1 MKTMVKIGVLGAM
14 LVLTTNMLFAGVDP
28 PKTGGLLPEI
38 TLSVPVEAEH
48 QKYLGLSGTGQ
59 FTIPEI
65 KAPVVLI
72 EFFSMYCPYCQD
84 AAPTV
89 NKFYNQIENSSDL
102 KQKIRLI
109 GIGVG
114 NSQYEVNVFKKKYG
128 IDFPLFPDADFSIHK
143 LIGEVRTPYFI
154 GVRLKEDGTHH
165 IFYSELGGFDD
176 VDKFLSLLVQ
186 LSGI

>member
-1 MKTMVKIGVLGAM
+1 MKKM
-14 LVLTTNMLFAGVDP
+14 LTAGLLVSMLMLANLSFAGVDP
-28 PKTGGLLPEI
+28 PKSGELLPEI
-38 TLSVPVEAEH
+38 SLSVPVEAAY
-48 QKYLGLSGTGQ
+48 QKYLGLPDTGQ
-59 FTIPEI
+59 FTIPQI
-65 KAPVVLI
+65 KASVVLI

-84 AAPTV
+84 AAPKV
-89 NKFYNQIENSSDL
+89 NRFYNQIENNSDL
-102 KQKIRLI
+102 KKKIRLI

-114 NSQYEVNVFKKKYG
+114 NSQYEVDVFRKKYG

-154 GVRLKEDGTHH
+154 GVRLKEDGTHQ

-176 VDKFLSLLVQ
+176 AEKFLSLMVQ

>member
-1 MKTMVKIGVLGAM
+1 MKTLIKIGMLGGM
-14 LVLTTNMLFAGVDP
+14 LMLTNMLFAGVDP
-28 PKTGGLLPEI
+28 PQTGELLPKI
-38 TLSVPVEAEH
+38 TLSVPTEAEH
-48 QKYLGLSGTGQ
+48 QKYLGLPDTGQ
-59 FTIPEI
+59 FTIPQI

-89 NKFYNQIENSSDL
+89 NKFYDQIENRSDL
-102 KQKIRLI
+102 KHKIRLI

-114 NSQYEVNVFKKKYG
+114 NSQYEVDVFKKKYD

-143 LIGEVRTPYFI
+143 SIGEVRTPYFI

-165 IFYSELGGFDD
+165 IFYSKLGGFDD
-176 VDKFLSLLVQ
+176 VDKFLNLLVQ